1 MNDEILYN
9 IGLLIDHGATYDEAV
24 IFAIDFYMDDSK
36 QETINAT
43 IH

>member
-9 IGLLIDHGATYDEAV
+9 IGLLMNRGATYDEAV
-24 IFAIDFYMDDSK
+24 IFAVDFYMDDSK
-36 QETINAT
+36 QETINET